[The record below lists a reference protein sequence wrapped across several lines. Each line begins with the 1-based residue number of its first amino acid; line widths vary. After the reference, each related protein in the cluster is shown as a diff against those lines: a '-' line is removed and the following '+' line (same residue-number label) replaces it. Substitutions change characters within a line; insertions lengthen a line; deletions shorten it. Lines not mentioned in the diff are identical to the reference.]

1 MPKSSAHTWLRP
13 TATRPD
19 LAPIRHT
26 CTLQNR
32 PVRTHQTRPQ
42 HPAKLKHTW
51 VQIHR
56 VLTVCTLTLTLDYST
71 HSIAR
76 QILATSRHRTVARLR
91 NKQYSSFSLR
101 NIWDSRMIKLVMFLC
116 WTNHLSPLDI
126 ICDCTNRRYRFTSHH
141 NAISCGIIPL
151 ISISGAGPYR

>member
-1 MPKSSAHTWLRP
+1 MPKGMHTLGSDQQLPAQTFLPSVTPAPCR
-13 TATRPD
+13 TDQFEHIRPD
-19 LAPIRHT
+19 HSIQLSLNI
-26 CTLQNR
+26 LEY
-32 PVRTHQTRPQ
+32 
-42 HPAKLKHTW
+42 
-51 VQIHR
+51 R

-101 NIWDSRMIKLVMFLC
+101 NIWDSRMIKLVMFWC
-116 WTNHLSPLDI
+116 STNHLSPLDI
-126 ICDCTNRRYRFTSHH
+126 ICNCNNRRYRFTSHH

-151 ISISGAGPYR
+151 ISIS